1 MLDFLKNPNVDIG
14 IILFYLFFIV
24 IIPTLLLIY
33 TNYLKFYMPLMIAF
47 ANMLTNSMSP
57 LLFKN
62 LYDLKSNDPLTIIST
77 HFIILYSF
85 IGLYW
90 LTIEYSQTGVRL
102 PTAIIYGILL
112 YVLAYILANEPML
125 FIINKISDK
134 LDSRMDNWARLIIG
148 AVYVII
154 LFILVVLVSKLTNI
168 ADKRIGTMQLGT
180 MQLGT
185 MQLAKS
191 NKSNNNVRKDFSLTS
206 VKSLFK

>member
-1 MLDFLKNPNVDIG
+1 MLNFLKNPNVDIG
-14 IILFYLFFIV
+14 IILFYLFFKV

-62 LYDLKSNDPLTIIST
+62 LYDLKSNNPLTIIST

-90 LTIEYSQTGVRL
+90 LTIEYSQTGVKL

-148 AVYVII
+148 SIYVII
-154 LFILVVLVSKLTNI
+154 LFILVLLLSKLTNI
-168 ADKRIGTMQLGT
+168 ADKRIGMIQL
-180 MQLGT
+180 
-185 MQLAKS
+185 S
-191 NKSNNNVRKDFSLTS
+191 KSNNNVRRNLSLTS
-206 VKSLFK
+206 IKKLFN